1 MPIHRWLSP
10 AGAEK
15 SALPSDVG
23 DQFLW
28 DLLAARPDL
37 VLVTGDKP
45 LAQDEAMQARII
57 SMNKLAS
64 QMCMLFVDKPLVAG
78 LNTSARAAL
87 TCAMG
92 KPKIISKSLDS

>member
-1 MPIHRWLSP
+1 
-10 AGAEK
+10 
-15 SALPSDVG
+15 
-23 DQFLW
+23 
-28 DLLAARPDL
+28 
-37 VLVTGDKP
+37 
-45 LAQDEAMQARII
+45 
-57 SMNKLAS
+57 MNKLAS